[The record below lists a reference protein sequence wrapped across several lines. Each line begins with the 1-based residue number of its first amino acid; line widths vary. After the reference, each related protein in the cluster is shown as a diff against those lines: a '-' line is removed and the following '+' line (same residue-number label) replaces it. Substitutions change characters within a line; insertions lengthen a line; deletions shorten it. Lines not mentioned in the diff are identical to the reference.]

1 MNGILRITDPILS
14 DDSIDKYED
23 VEYEPVAGTNLNSSG
38 ADIRLA
44 IETQDIF
51 THPSESF
58 LIIEGRLLKADGTPY
73 DPANLITLTNNGIMH
88 LFKRIRYD
96 LSGQEIENI
105 MNVGQVTTMLG
116 LLKYP
121 DDFSKSK
128 GLNQLWY
135 KDTTIRAD
143 NENGGFNVRRT
154 YIFQAD
160 PVGSFSFKIPL
171 KHIFGFCEDYDF
183 SKSKGLNQ
191 LWYKDTTIRADNEN
205 GGFNVRRTYIFQ
217 ADPVGS
223 FSFKIPL
230 KHIFGFCEDYD
241 KVVYGL
247 KHNLTLTRNND
258 NDAIFK
264 SAALAVGG
272 RDNVADGQV
281 RLSKVSWFMP
291 HVTPADKV
299 KMELYKIIERKE
311 KIPVGYRMI
320 QCDSATIPH
329 NSTSFSRRLSVKSSP
344 EVPRFIIVGFQ
355 TNKSGNQKR
364 NPSVFDSVNISNI
377 YVMLNS
383 MRYPTAD
390 YNISFDKQQFSRV
403 YGDTADFRSKFFNMD
418 ELVSS
423 PNINPS
429 DYRTLYPLFLFDV
442 SKQSEKLKYSTTDIQ
457 VKMFFSDGIPLNTQV
472 YGVIISDRL
481 INFQSDGNKF
491 SVVF

>member
-1 MNGILRITDPILS
+1 MNSILRITDPILK

-23 VEYEPVAGTNLNSSG
+23 IEYERVAGTNLNAPG
-38 ADIRLA
+38 QDIRII

-51 THPSESF
+51 THPSESY
-58 LIIEGRLLKADGTPY
+58 LIVEGELLKRGVNPPNNPIYNSND
-73 DPANLITLTNNGIMH
+73 LITLANNGIMH

-105 MNVGQVTTMLG
+105 VNVGQATTMLG

-135 KDTTIRAD
+135 KDTTNNAD
-143 NENGGFNVRRT
+143 NDNAG
-154 YIFQAD
+154 
-160 PVGSFSFKIPL
+160 FKIR
-171 KHIFGFCEDYDF
+171 KAHIFG
-183 SKSKGLNQ
+183 SNPRG
-191 LWYKDTTIRADNEN
+191 T
-205 GGFNVRRTYIFQ
+205 
-217 ADPVGS
+217 
-223 FSFKIPL
+223 FSFRIPL

-241 KVVYGL
+241 KIVYGL
-247 KHNLTLTRNND
+247 KHTLTLTRNND
-258 NDAIFK
+258 DNAIFK
-264 SAALAVGG
+264 TNTNNGAVPPV
-272 RDNVADGQV
+272 DNVADAEV
-281 RLSKVSWFMP
+281 RLSKISWFMP
-291 HVTPADKV
+291 HVMPADKF

-320 QCDSATIPH
+320 QCDNALIPE
-329 NSTSFSRRLSVKSSP
+329 NSTSFSWRLSVKSSP

-355 TNKSGNQKR
+355 VNRIGNQKT
-364 NPSVFDSVNISNI
+364 NPSTFNDVNIRNI

-383 MRYPTAD
+383 TRYPTTD
-390 YNISFDKQQFSRV
+390 YNISFVEGRFSRV
-403 YGDTADFRSKFFNMD
+403 YGDVANFRTKFFNMD
-418 ELVSS
+418 ELISN
-423 PNINPS
+423 PNINAS
-429 DYRTLYPLFLFDV
+429 EYGSLYPLFLFDV

-457 VKMFFSDGIPLNTQV
+457 VKAYFNEGIPLNTQI

>member
-1 MNGILRITDPILS
+1 MSSILRITDPILS

-23 VEYEPVAGTNLNSSG
+23 IEYEPVAGTNLNSSG
-38 ADIRLA
+38 ADIRLT

-58 LIIEGRLLKADGTPY
+58 LIIEGQLLKDDDTPY
-73 DPANLITLTNNGIMH
+73 DAANLITLTNNGIMH

-105 MNVGQVTTMLG
+105 MNVGQATTMLG

-121 DDFSKSK
+121 DDFSKAK

-135 KDTTIRAD
+135 KDTTVNANNNNNGFSIRR
-143 NENGGFNVRRT
+143 N
-154 YIFQAD
+154 YIIVNAD
-160 PVGSFSFKIPL
+160 PIGSFSF
-171 KHIFGFCEDYDF
+171 
-183 SKSKGLNQ
+183 
-191 LWYKDTTIRADNEN
+191 R
-205 GGFNVRRTYIFQ
+205 
-217 ADPVGS
+217 
-223 FSFKIPL
+223 IPL

-241 KVVYGL
+241 KVVYRL

-258 NDAIFK
+258 NDAIFNTDNR
-264 SAALAVGG
+264 AGG
-272 RDNVADGQV
+272 IDVVADGKV
-281 RLSKVSWFMP
+281 KLSKVSWFMP
-291 HVTPADKV
+291 HVTPADKD
-299 KMELYKIIERKE
+299 KMELYKIIEREE

-320 QCDSATIPH
+320 QCDSATIPQ
-329 NSTSFSRRLSVKSSP
+329 NSTSFSWRLSVKSSP
-344 EVPRFIIVGFQ
+344 EVPRFIIVGFE
-355 TNKSGNQKR
+355 TDKIGNQKQ
-364 NPSVFDSVNISNI
+364 NPSLFNNVNVSNM

-383 MRYPTAD
+383 MRYPTTD

-403 YGDTADFRSKFFNMD
+403 YGDAADFRSKFFNMD

-457 VKMFFSDGIPLNTQV
+457 VKMHFSVGIAANTLA
-472 YGVIISDRL
+472 YAVIISDRL